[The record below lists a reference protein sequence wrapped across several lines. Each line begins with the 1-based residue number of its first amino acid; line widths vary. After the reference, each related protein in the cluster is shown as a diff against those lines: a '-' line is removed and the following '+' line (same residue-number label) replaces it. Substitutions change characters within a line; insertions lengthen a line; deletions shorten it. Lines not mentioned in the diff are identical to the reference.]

1 MINPRKVRLVQRR
14 PQVGL
19 GGERAKVLRPSV
31 SIEAAYAAQ
40 WADLVEQMHK
50 EAVATVKREL
60 GSDVATGMDAPG
72 DLWSRLTKRLDSIF
86 TKAATSLAHGM
97 IKRLD
102 RNSET
107 GLQRSLADVG
117 EGLTLKMKNPGDLQ
131 ATIDEHITSN
141 VYYIKRIPKQY
152 LDNVRDDVQASVA
165 NGGGGLQDLIP
176 AMEKRYGEA
185 KRHARN
191 VALDQTR
198 KAYTAINT
206 QRMKSAGIRKFEWV
220 HTGGSNDPR
229 KYHMT
234 SASSG
239 GLNGGVFEIDN
250 PPIIDQRTG
259 ERGLPGQAPFCRCT
273 MRPIVSFAEEE

>member
-1 MINPRKVRLVQRR
+1 MKKVRLAPRRVQL
-14 PQVGL
+14 PL
-19 GGERAKVLRPSV
+19 GGERAKTLRPSV

-40 WADLVEQMHK
+40 WADLVERMHK
-50 EAVATVKREL
+50 EAVATVRNEF

-72 DLWSRLTKRLDSIF
+72 DVWDRLTKRLGSIF
-86 TKAATSLAHGM
+86 EKAASSLAHGM

-102 RNSET
+102 RNSDT
-107 GLQRSLADVG
+107 GLKRSLSEVG
-117 EGLTLKMKNPGDLQ
+117 EGLTLKMKNPADLQ
-131 ATIDEHITSN
+131 STIDEHIESN

-152 LDNVRDDVQASVA
+152 LDAVRDDVNASIA
-165 NGGGGLQDLIP
+165 NGGNGLQDLIP

-220 HTGGSNDPR
+220 HTGGSRDPR

-250 PPIIDQRTG
+250 PPIIDERTG